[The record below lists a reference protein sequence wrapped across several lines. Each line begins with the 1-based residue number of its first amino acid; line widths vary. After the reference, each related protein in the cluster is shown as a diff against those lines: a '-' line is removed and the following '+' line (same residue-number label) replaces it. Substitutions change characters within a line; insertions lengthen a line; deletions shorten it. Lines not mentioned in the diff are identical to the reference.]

1 MRKFGL
7 LLKKELKELV
17 TLQSILPLFIGVLIM
32 FFIGNT
38 IGGIANE
45 DRANYGKMAVLN
57 ADDSDF
63 SRQIVQ
69 SLSKEYDIVAIPAD
83 NTDEQALQAA
93 EKEGLHS
100 FIRIPKGFGFG
111 VQEQSKTQEVVAVT
125 RLSNLSITGSGS
137 ASSAAGA
144 VSAIRE
150 AVQTEVLKE
159 NTGKDTE
166 FLKNPVMQ
174 KDKVFIREKY
184 ADVSADAVVNAMMSQ
199 SMFLPIV
206 MFIVI
211 TFASQMI
218 AAAIANEKSDKTL
231 ETLLSAPV
239 SRTSVLVAKMSGAGL
254 VALIYAAVYMLS
266 FFFYMNG
273 VTGGIM
279 TQAMPG
285 ADMAQAMQSLGL
297 TLHALDYVIIG
308 VQLFLGILIALSLSL
323 IIGATAKD
331 IKAAQAGVA
340 PIIFLILIPYMLTLF
355 TDIDKLPFIVKI
367 LVYILP
373 FTHSFTTM
381 NNLFLGNGL
390 GVALGAIYQA
400 VFLIFMIWLAVRLFN
415 SDKIFTLK
423 LEFRKRSRSMAYK
436 NGMSN
441 KNLLKK

>member
-1 MRKFGL
+1 MRRFSL
-7 LLKKELKELV
+7 LLKKELRELI
-17 TLQSILPLFIGVLIM
+17 TWQSVLPLFIGVLIM

-45 DRANYGKMAVLN
+45 ERVNYDKMAVLN

-63 SRQIVQ
+63 SRQMIQTLGKDFTVIE
-69 SLSKEYDIVAIPAD
+69 LPAD
-83 NTDEQALQAA
+83 ATDEQALAA
-93 EKEGLHS
+93 VEKEGLNS
-100 FIRIPKGFGFG
+100 FIRIPEGFGKG
-111 VQEQSKTQEVVAVT
+111 VRELGKAQEITAVT
-125 RLSNLSITGSGS
+125 RLKNLSVTGGGN
-137 ASSAAGA
+137 AGA
-144 VSAIRE
+144 TANATNAIKE
-150 AVQTEVLKE
+150 AVQTEILKE
-159 NTGKDTE
+159 QTGGDAE
-166 FLKNPVMQ
+166 FLKNPVLQ
-174 KDKVFIREKY
+174 KDRVFIKEK
-184 ADVSADAVVNAMMSQ
+184 SAEIDPNMVINALMSQ

-211 TFASQMI
+211 AFASQMI

-231 ETLLSAPV
+231 ETLLSVPV

-254 VALIYAAVYMLS
+254 VALIYAAVYMVS

-273 VTGGIM
+273 MTGGM
-279 TQAMPG
+279 MDTAAVQG
-285 ADMAQAMQSLGL
+285 ANTAQAMQALGL
-297 TLHALDYVIIG
+297 QLQALDYVIIG

-355 TDIDKLPFIVKI
+355 TDIGKLPAIVKA

-390 GVALGAIYQA
+390 GVALGAAYQA
-400 VFLIFMIWLAVRLFN
+400 VLLIFMIWLAVRLFN

-423 LEFRKRSRSMAYK
+423 LEFKKK
-436 NGMSN
+436 NRG
-441 KNLLKK
+441 LLFKK